1 MMDFTKIKKLFI
13 GGMELKQLFIGNKF
27 DNKVPKSIDM
37 DGSIYQAGKGYIDEY
52 RLSSSGGLS
61 GQANTVT
68 TGFIEYQAGD
78 LIRMSGVDWKPA
90 ITSETRYC
98 YLAFYN
104 SQFNVLGSINCF
116 NTTDVSS
123 GYNGIARGICT
134 FKNGI
139 NMPSIANGVT
149 TFDNINFSDTTQIAY
164 FRVNGY
170 GSGADMIVTVDEEIG
185 MHQIWKSGY
194 KNWVKYSTEADGV
207 TIYNGGLGYKDNC
220 RVRSGGEEAA
230 NIAGSCSGY
239 IPVNGGDI
247 IRVATTGTGTGDRFT
262 DGGASS
268 AINVFGASSG
278 KPGDN
283 LGQVVGNSNGYG
295 IFASDA
301 AYGAYNSKSVI
312 QKDSYWQWTVP
323 PADSGIAFIRV
334 SGYTNPDRDS
344 TYEELIVTI
353 NEEIA

>member
-1 MMDFTKIKKLFI
+1 MDFTKIKKLFI

-170 GSGADMIVTVDEEIG
+170 GSGADMIVTVDEEIE

-194 KNWVKYSTEADGV
+194 KNWVQYSIDKDGS
-207 TIYNGGLGYKDNC
+207 IYGGVGYKNGYRIGSDGGE
-220 RVRSGGEEAA
+220 RSG
-230 NIAGSCSGY
+230 AGKGVATGY
-239 IPVNGGDI
+239 IEVKPGNVIRIASKGDI
-247 IRVATTGTGTGDRFT
+247 INPYISNSTNCVCYCNSSFTKLGYFLHTGTF
-262 DGGASS
+262 
-268 AINVFGASSG
+268 
-278 KPGDN
+278 
-283 LGQVVGNSNGYG
+283 NG
-295 IFASDA
+295 ICTAE
-301 AYGAYNSKSVI
+301 NSVI
-312 QKDSYWQWTVP
+312 TEEVYRKKYRITVP
-323 PADSGIAFIRV
+323 NDPEIQYVRLSVYCPNDPIGE
-334 SGYTNPDRDS
+334 D
-344 TYEELIVTI
+344 LIVTI

>member
-1 MMDFTKIKKLFI
+1 MDFTKIKKLFI

-194 KNWVKYSTEADGV
+194 KNWVKYAIDTDGSL
-207 TIYNGGLGYKDNC
+207 YNGLGYIDKT
-220 RVRSGGEEAA
+220 RLSSSGGISSDGM
-230 NIAGSCSGY
+230 NTTTGF
-239 IPVNGGDI
+239 IPAKAGDI
-247 IRVATTGTGTGDRFT
+247 IRIKGYRWYTLATSTQYLIAYYSINNFAKVYTGTSQSRYQTADFIESMEYANGISTVKLKDGVGGYDYIRLCTGSYDDNDQI
-262 DGGASS
+262 DGAATGA
-268 AINVFGASSG
+268 N
-278 KPGDN
+278 
-283 LGQVVGNSNGYG
+283 
-295 IFASDA
+295 
-301 AYGAYNSKSVI
+301 
-312 QKDSYWQWTVP
+312 
-323 PADSGIAFIRV
+323 
-334 SGYTNPDRDS
+334 
-344 TYEELIVTI
+344 LIVTV
-353 NEEIA
+353 NEEID

>member
-13 GGMELKQLFIGNKF
+13 GGMELKQLFIAVLKNWARY
-27 DNKVPKSIDM
+27 STES
-37 DGSIYQAGKGYIDEY
+37 DG
-52 RLSSSGGLS
+52 
-61 GQANTVT
+61 T
-68 TGFIEYQAGD
+68 T
-78 LIRMSGVDWKPA
+78 L
-90 ITSETRYC
+90 
-98 YLAFYN
+98 
-104 SQFNVLGSINCF
+104 
-116 NTTDVSS
+116 
-123 GYNGIARGICT
+123 YNGIGYKSGYRVRSGGAEGAYSDSSCT
-134 FKNGI
+134 GYIPVSPGDVIRVSGCQWGNTDGSAFNVYNSSLSHMGQACGDGSNYGHFGSTWIEYSGDSVVQKADYYEWVVPPTAPDIGSVRFI
-139 NMPSIANGVT
+139 RVT
-149 TFDNINFSDTTQIAY
+149 GAVSDGSKLIVY
-164 FRVNGY
+164 VNDDK
-170 GSGADMIVTVDEEIG
+170 ADT
-185 MHQIWKSGY
+185 QIWKSGY
-194 KNWVKYSTEADGV
+194 KNWVKYSTEADGA

-344 TYEELIVTI
+344 TFEELIVTI